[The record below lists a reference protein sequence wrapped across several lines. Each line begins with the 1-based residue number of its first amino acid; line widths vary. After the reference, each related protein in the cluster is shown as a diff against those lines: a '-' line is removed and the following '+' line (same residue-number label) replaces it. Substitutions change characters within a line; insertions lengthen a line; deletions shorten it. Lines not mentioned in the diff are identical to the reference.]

1 MLREIEDYVQKNMN
15 EINQALEEL
24 KASFQEEI
32 NEAEENCL
40 DDIANGLKEDLRVEL
55 DNLKDQ
61 YEEQARAE
69 KKIKAKYAK
78 RNVFID

>member
-32 NEAEENCL
+32 N
-40 DDIANGLKEDLRVEL
+40 
-55 DNLKDQ
+55 
-61 YEEQARAE
+61 
-69 KKIKAKYAK
+69 
-78 RNVFID
+78 